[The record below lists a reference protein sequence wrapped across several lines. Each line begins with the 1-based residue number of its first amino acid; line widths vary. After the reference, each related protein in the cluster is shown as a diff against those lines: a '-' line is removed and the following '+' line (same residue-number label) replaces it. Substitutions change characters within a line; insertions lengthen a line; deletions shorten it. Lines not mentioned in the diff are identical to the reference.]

1 MNNFEK
7 WRNGTMSKEWGLGQL
22 VAFNHGWPLNADA
35 WEDQIM
41 YLGRPACLS
50 QILIEVPRKS
60 KT

>member
-1 MNNFEK
+1 
-7 WRNGTMSKEWGLGQL
+7 MSKVWGSGQP